1 MTARLNLA
9 ELFEDRGSLAPAVV
23 ATSPLAIVSYKALAD
38 QIERLV
44 ANIALMIVA
53 NYANRLADLKIDFP
67 VVQTQLE
74 FAGFQGK
81 GASLCLYF
89 RTLQFAH
96 TRKGTPQ

>member
-1 MTARLNLA
+1 M
-9 ELFEDRGSLAPAVV
+9 
-23 ATSPLAIVSYKALAD
+23 
-38 QIERLV
+38 IEII

-53 NYANRLADLKIDFP
+53 NYANRLADPKIDFP

-81 GASLCLYF
+81 GASLCLQYF

>member
-1 MTARLNLA
+1 M
-9 ELFEDRGSLAPAVV
+9 
-23 ATSPLAIVSYKALAD
+23 
-38 QIERLV
+38 IEII

-53 NYANRLADLKIDFP
+53 NYANRLADPKIDFP

-81 GASLCLYF
+81 GASLRRYF

-96 TRKGTPQ
+96 TRKGAPQ